1 MMPVRRPNRAH
12 GPTNGVHPGGL
23 SRLGRACS
31 QIRGVLP
38 FPSVVVALLCT
49 IIVCRFSSAFSITE
63 CIAFDRL
70 LALRP
75 ARTPDPR
82 IVLIGIEREAIDTFQ
97 GYRQS
102 DAYAG
107 CTCQTVSR
115 DDIGTV
121 LGRIK
126 QAGAPIIVVDLLLQ
140 QRCPRHDQHLQ
151 RALDAEPGEVI
162 LTATAQANPGGAFFR
177 DPYADFVVSPSPAPA
192 AADADG
198 GGPPPDATHPPR
210 RRVVGSPLLYSAHG
224 VIRGASLLQE
234 HIPSEIDIKELGP
247 VQWISKV
254 YVPISVAALV
264 AFRGTPSA
272 MPEALS
278 PEMVRCCDTDIPVL
292 RDIGIYLMGGI
303 TPASGRSRHVML
315 INWAGPNGTFPMY
328 SLRSVRDASAASLR
342 RWFEGKIVLLGSA
355 AERVDTPLT
364 GRAPSVSEPLLDQSA
379 DVAMTGLEAHANA
392 VDTLVQQRFLRPI
405 SVWAAAL
412 TVLVCALLTALA
424 FRFLP
429 TIHAGFAATLLI
441 AMLFVIGYVFILH
454 DMWFYVVI
462 PSVAVVSTSL
472 LGGLCEYARSRRE
485 ARELAESIESRDTAT
500 QVIVHDLKQPLASIS
515 ALAAVIRLKEQNGT
529 NGIGATEMVERI
541 MAQVDRALGDIDEL
555 LATNPDRELSLH
567 PTEFDMSAFVSDIS
581 VAQGHKSPIHEIDV
595 RAPAGLIPFTGDQR
609 YLGRALSNLLDNA
622 IKYWPAGGTIIVQ
635 VAPLPDQLVIRVIDG
650 GIGMEL
656 KAQEK
661 VFERFQRALPTGVD
675 IPGTG
680 IGLYS
685 VKRIVEAHG
694 GTIECESAPGV
705 GSTFTVR
712 LPRTPAQAQEG
723 VAG

>member
-1 MMPVRRPNRAH
+1 MPVRTPNRAQV
-12 GPTNGVHPGGL
+12 PTNGVRSGGA
-23 SRLGRACS
+23 SRLGRACTS
-31 QIRGVLP
+31 VRGALP
-38 FPSVVVALLCT
+38 FSSVVVALLCT
-49 IIVCRFSSAFSITE
+49 VIVCRFSSAFSITE

-75 ARTPDPR
+75 PRTPDPR

-102 DAYAG
+102 NDHAG

-115 DDIGTV
+115 QDIGTV

-126 QAGAPIIVVDLLLQ
+126 QAGARVVVVDLLLQ
-140 QRCPRHDQHLQ
+140 QRCPLHDEYLQ
-151 RALDAEPGEVI
+151 RALNAEPGEVI

-177 DPYADFVVSPSPAPA
+177 DPYADFVASPILTPA
-192 AADADG
+192 AADSDDG
-198 GGPPPDATHPPR
+198 GPPDATHPPR

-234 HIPSEIDIKELGP
+234 HIPSEIDIKEIGP

-254 YVPISVAALV
+254 YVPISLGALV
-264 AFRGTPSA
+264 AFRGTPNA

-303 TPASGRSRHVML
+303 TPDAGRSRHVML

-342 RWFEGKIVLLGSA
+342 RWFEGKVVLLGSA

-364 GRAPSVSEPLLDQSA
+364 GRAPSVSEPMLDQSA

-392 VDTLVQQRFLRPI
+392 VNTLLQQRFLRPI
-405 SVWAAAL
+405 PTRAAFL
-412 TVLVCALLTALA
+412 TVLLCALLTALA

-429 TIHAGFAATLLI
+429 TIHAGLAAALLI
-441 AMLFVIGYVFILH
+441 AILFVAGYVFILH
-454 DMWFYVVI
+454 DLWFYTVI

-485 ARELAESIESRDTAT
+485 AEELAETIETRDTAT

-515 ALAAVIRLKEQNGT
+515 ALAAVIRLKEQNGG
-529 NGIGATEMVERI
+529 NGIGAAEMVERI

-567 PTEFDMSAFVSDIS
+567 PTEFDMSAFVSDIA
-581 VAQGHKSPIHEIDV
+581 VAQGHKSPVHDIDV

-622 IKYWPAGGTIIVQ
+622 IKYWPDGGTIIVQ
-635 VAPLPDQLVIRVIDG
+635 VAPLPDQLVIRIIDG

-661 VFERFQRALPTGVD
+661 VFERFHRAVPEGID

-694 GTIECESAPGV
+694 GSIECESAPGV

-712 LPRTPAQAQEG
+712 LPCSRARAQEE

>member
-1 MMPVRRPNRAH
+1 MGQTIFVPKEVDAAEARVAASPDTVKRLS
-12 GPTNGVHPGGL
+12 GL
-23 SRLGRACS
+23 G
-31 QIRGVLP
+31 
-38 FPSVVVALLCT
+38 FTVVVEKDAGQGSR
-49 IIVCRFSSAFSITE
+49 I
-63 CIAFDRL
+63 
-70 LALRP
+70 
-75 ARTPDPR
+75 PD
-82 IVLIGIEREAIDTFQ
+82 
-97 GYRQS
+97 
-102 DAYAG
+102 
-107 CTCQTVSR
+107 
-115 DDIGTV
+115 
-121 LGRIK
+121 
-126 QAGAPIIVVDLLLQ
+126 
-140 QRCPRHDQHLQ
+140 
-151 RALDAEPGEVI
+151 
-162 LTATAQANPGGAFFR
+162 
-177 DPYADFVVSPSPAPA
+177 ADFVAAAAVPRAPA
-192 AADADG
+192 GSTEKPSGTADQ
-198 GGPPPDATHPPR
+198 PR

-234 HIPSEIDIKELGP
+234 HIPSEIDIKEIGP
-247 VQWISKV
+247 VQWISKL
-254 YVPISVAALV
+254 YVPISLAALL
-264 AFRGTPSA
+264 AFQGTPSA

-278 PEMVRCCDTDIPVL
+278 PEMVRCCDTDIPAL

-303 TPASGRSRHVML
+303 TPNACRSRHVML

-364 GRAPSVSEPLLDQSA
+364 GRGPGVTEPLLDQSA

-392 VDTLVQQRFLRPI
+392 VNTLLQQRFLRPI
-405 SVWAAAL
+405 PTRAAFL
-412 TVLVCALLTALA
+412 TVLLCALLTALA

-429 TIHAGFAATLLI
+429 TIHAGLAAVLLI
-441 AMLFVIGYVFILH
+441 AMLFVAGYVLMLY
-454 DMWFYVVI
+454 DLWFYTVI

-485 ARELAESIESRDTAT
+485 AKELAETIETRDTAT

-515 ALAAVIRLKEQNGT
+515 ALAAVIRLKEQNGG
-529 NGIGATEMVERI
+529 NGIGAAEMVERI

-581 VAQGHKSPIHEIDV
+581 VAQGHKSPIHGIDV

-622 IKYWPAGGTIIVQ
+622 IKYWPDGGTIIVQ
-635 VAPLPDQLVIRVIDG
+635 VAPLPDQVVIRIIDG

-661 VFERFQRALPTGVD
+661 VFERFQRAVPEGID

-712 LPRTPAQAQEG
+712 LPYSQARAQEE

>member
-1 MMPVRRPNRAH
+1 M
-12 GPTNGVHPGGL
+12 
-23 SRLGRACS
+23 SEC
-31 QIRGVLP
+31 
-38 FPSVVVALLCT
+38 VV
-49 IIVCRFSSAFSITE
+49 
-63 CIAFDRL
+63 FDRL
-70 LALRP
+70 MALRP
-75 ARTPDPR
+75 VHAADPR

-97 GYRQS
+97 GYRQGADS
-102 DAYAG
+102 AG
-107 CTCQTVSR
+107 CTCQTISR
-115 DDIGTV
+115 EDIGTV
-121 LGRIK
+121 LGRVK
-126 QAGAPIIVVDLLLQ
+126 QAGARVVALDLLLQ
-140 QRCPRHDQHLQ
+140 QPCPLHDERLR

-177 DPYADFVVSPSPAPA
+177 DPHVDFVTSASATPPVAASGPGA
-192 AADADG
+192 AAENA
-198 GGPPPDATHPPR
+198 PPWPL
-210 RRVVGSPLLYSAHG
+210 RVVASPLLYSPHG

-234 HIPSEIDIKELGP
+234 HIPSEIDIKEIGP
-247 VQWISKV
+247 VQWISRV

-264 AFRGTPSA
+264 AFRGMPSA
-272 MPEALS
+272 MPEALT
-278 PEMVRCCDTDIPVL
+278 PERVTCCNTEIPVV
-292 RDIGIYLMGGI
+292 RDIGIHLLGAIAPDAGQ
-303 TPASGRSRHVML
+303 GRHVML

-328 SLRSVRDASAASLR
+328 SLRAVRDASAASLR
-342 RWFEGKIVLLGSA
+342 RWFEGRIVLLGSA

-364 GRAPSVSEPLLDQSA
+364 GRAPHVSEPLLDQSA

-392 VDTLVQQRFLRPI
+392 VNTLLQQRFLRPI
-405 SVWAAAL
+405 PVWAASL
-412 TVLVCALLTALA
+412 TVLLCALLTALA
-424 FRFLP
+424 FHFLP
-429 TIHAGFAATLLI
+429 TIHAGLAAALLI
-441 AMLFVIGYVFILH
+441 VTLFVAGYVFLLH
-454 DMWFYVVI
+454 DLWFYTVI
-462 PSVAVVSTSL
+462 PSVAIAWTSL

-485 ARELAESIESRDTAT
+485 AQELAETIESRDTAT

-515 ALAAVIRLKEQNGT
+515 ALAAVIRLKEQSGA

-567 PTEFDMSAFVSDIS
+567 PTEFDMSAFVSDIA
-581 VAQGHKSPIHEIDV
+581 VAQGHKSPVHEIDV

-622 IKYWPAGGTIIVQ
+622 IKYWPDGGTIIVQ
-635 VAPLPDQLVIRVIDG
+635 VAPLPDQVVIRIIDG
-650 GIGMEL
+650 GIGMDL

-661 VFERFQRALPTGVD
+661 VFERFQRAVPEGID

-694 GTIECESAPGV
+694 GSIECDSAPGV

-712 LPRTPAQAQEG
+712 LPRTPALAQEG